1 MIKISIPY
9 RGMEKCKARMLDV
22 IGKYEEADNVS
33 IQIVE
38 QSNDGRRFNLGK
50 IINVGFD
57 LYSKNSV
64 GDDWVYMFHP
74 IDLFPKHG
82 MLPYKQGMEYIL
94 KNQSL
99 VVRYNVMGQTHF
111 YRACQYSPDA
121 YRLFNGYTNEFW
133 GWGAEDDEFFNRL
146 LIKQIVSHYMN
157 IEFNTWSETKQDHE
171 PDHQSPDFLMGL
183 SHHAQNLAVANS
195 VTLERMMNDGLSNL
209 SYKVISEKNIGKN
222 IRHIEV
228 EL

>member
-9 RGMEKCKARMLDV
+9 RGMEKCKVRMLDV
-22 IGKYEEADNVS
+22 IDQCQDADDVF

-50 IINVGFD
+50 MINVGFD
-57 LYSKNSV
+57 LCSNNSV
-64 GDDWVYMFHP
+64 NDDWVYMFHP
-74 IDLFPKHG
+74 VDLFPKQG
-82 MLPYKQGMEYIL
+82 ILPYKQGMEFVL
-94 KNQSL
+94 KNHVS
-99 VVRYNVMGQTHF
+99 VIRYNVIGQAHF
-111 YRACQYSPDA
+111 YRACQYSPAA

-146 LIKQIVSHYMN
+146 RIKQIPSHYMN
-157 IEFNTWSETKQDHE
+157 LEFNTWSETKQDHE
-171 PDHQSPDFLMGL
+171 PDHPSPDFLMGL
-183 SHHAQNLAVANS
+183 SHHEQNVAIANS
-195 VTLERMMNDGLSNL
+195 VTLEKLSSDGLSNL
-209 SYKVISEKNIGKN
+209 SYRVISEKTIGKN